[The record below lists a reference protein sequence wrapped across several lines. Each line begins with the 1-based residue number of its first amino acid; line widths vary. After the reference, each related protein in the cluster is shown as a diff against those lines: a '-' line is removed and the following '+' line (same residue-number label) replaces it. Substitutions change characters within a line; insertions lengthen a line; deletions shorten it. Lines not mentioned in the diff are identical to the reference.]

1 VLCPVIE
8 VAAVVAAADPTAE
21 AATSAAGMSAFAP
34 LPQPVS
40 QQAANTANPS
50 NAKRAACMIEASLQS
65 NSHPEGGII
74 RSLPISC
81 NVNSAACWQHE
92 TAGNDADWVRETR

>member
-1 VLCPVIE
+1 
-8 VAAVVAAADPTAE
+8 VAAVVEAAEPTAE
-21 AATSAAGMSAFAP
+21 ATSAAGMSAFAP

-40 QQAANTANPS
+40 QQAANSANTANPS
-50 NAKRAACMIEASLQS
+50 NTKRAACMIEASLPS

-92 TAGNDADWVRETR
+92 TAGNDADWVRETG